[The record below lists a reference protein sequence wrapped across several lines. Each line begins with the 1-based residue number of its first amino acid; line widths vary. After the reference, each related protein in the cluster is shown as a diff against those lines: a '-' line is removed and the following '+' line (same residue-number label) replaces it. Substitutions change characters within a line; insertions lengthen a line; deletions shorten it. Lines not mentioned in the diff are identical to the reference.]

1 MIRSCLHGLFALA
14 VMAPAPLLAAAETES
29 TRQGGPDTVGSLA
42 SLSLGLIAVIAL
54 IFGCAWL
61 VKRMSGL
68 SGMNSQAMKVVSVMN
83 LGTRERI
90 ALLDVGGTQ
99 ILVGITPST
108 IRTLHVFD
116 EPVLTPET
124 APPGDFARRLQGLLN
139 RQNNPPGG
147 GHGDSHRG
155 DSQ

>member
-1 MIRSCLHGLFALA
+1 MIRSCLHGLVALA

-83 LGTRERI
+83 LNLTAGLKTSADTAEPHMP
-90 ALLDVGGTQ
+90 VN
-99 ILVGITPST
+99 
-108 IRTLHVFD
+108 HVSD
-116 EPVLTPET
+116 RRYMSRPVLL
-124 APPGDFARRLQGLLN
+124 G
-139 RQNNPPGG
+139 
-147 GHGDSHRG
+147 
-155 DSQ
+155 